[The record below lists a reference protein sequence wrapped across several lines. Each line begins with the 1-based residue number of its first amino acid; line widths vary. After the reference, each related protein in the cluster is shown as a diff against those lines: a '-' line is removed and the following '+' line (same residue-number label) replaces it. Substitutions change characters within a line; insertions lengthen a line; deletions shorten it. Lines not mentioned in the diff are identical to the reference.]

1 MILNLTHI
9 QNDVSVWGKLP
20 LDGISTM
27 ARKTKMML
35 RVEDSYQRPLE
46 SLLPEM
52 INEKGLSATAGELG
66 ISNATLG
73 YWLLKLR
80 IEVRRI
86 ALAPGETL
94 EVKRDR

>member
-1 MILNLTHI
+1 MLAWVETL
-9 QNDVSVWGKLP
+9 V
-20 LDGISTM
+20 DGIAIM
-27 ARKTKMML
+27 ALKTKMML
-35 RVEDSYQRPLE
+35 RVEELHQQPTE

-52 INEKGLSATAGELG
+52 INEKGLSATAAELG
-66 ISNATLG
+66 ISKATLG

-94 EVKRDR
+94 EVKRRR

>member
-1 MILNLTHI
+1 
-9 QNDVSVWGKLP
+9 
-20 LDGISTM
+20 M
-27 ARKTKMML
+27 ALKTKMML
-35 RVEDSYQRPLE
+35 RVEELHQQPTE

-52 INEKGLSATAGELG
+52 INEKGLSATAAELG
-66 ISNATLG
+66 ISKATLG

-94 EVKRDR
+94 EVKRRR

>member
-1 MILNLTHI
+1 MMLAWVETL
-9 QNDVSVWGKLP
+9 V
-20 LDGISTM
+20 DGIAIM
-27 ARKTKMML
+27 ALKTKMML
-35 RVEDSYQRPLE
+35 RVEELHQQPTE

-52 INEKGLSATAGELG
+52 INEKGLSATAAELG
-66 ISNATLG
+66 ISKATLG

-94 EVKRDR
+94 EVKRRR

>member
-1 MILNLTHI
+1 M
-9 QNDVSVWGKLP
+9 G
-20 LDGISTM
+20 GIAIM

-35 RVEDSYQRPLE
+35 RVEEIYQQQTE

-52 INEKGLSATAGELG
+52 INDKGLSATAAELG
-66 ISNATLG
+66 ISKATLG

-94 EVKRDR
+94 EVRRGQ

>member
-1 MILNLTHI
+1 
-9 QNDVSVWGKLP
+9 
-20 LDGISTM
+20 
-27 ARKTKMML
+27 MML
-35 RVEDSYQRPLE
+35 RVEELYQQPVE

-52 INEKGLSATAGELG
+52 INEKGLSATAGELD
-66 ISNATLG
+66 ISKATLG

-94 EVKRDR
+94 EVKRVH